1 MKEKQLSSGF
11 LIRSG
16 NKFLLCR
23 SGGSEK
29 WTIPKGHVEE
39 EETTLEAA
47 YRETREETGLDL
59 QKLTFVDVWKHFS
72 HMYSLRN
79 KDVVVF
85 FADDK
90 TGMLIDEQLFCECG
104 PGELP
109 EIDGYKWVSYKEAK
123 ILVTRSQ
130 QELFSKKMP
139 WISDLKNNK

>member
-1 MKEKQLSSGF
+1 MKDKQLSSGF

-23 SGGSEK
+23 SSGSDK

-39 EETTLEAA
+39 NETTLDAA
-47 YRETREETGLDL
+47 YRETYEETGLDL
-59 QKLTFVDVWKHFS
+59 HKLNFVDVWKHFS

-90 TGMLIDEQLFCECG
+90 TGMLIDEQLFCESIN
-104 PGELP
+104 GESP
-109 EIDGYKWVSYKEAK
+109 EIDDYKWVNYKEAK
-123 ILVTRSQ
+123 IIVTRSQ

-139 WISDLKNNK
+139 WIIDLKKNK